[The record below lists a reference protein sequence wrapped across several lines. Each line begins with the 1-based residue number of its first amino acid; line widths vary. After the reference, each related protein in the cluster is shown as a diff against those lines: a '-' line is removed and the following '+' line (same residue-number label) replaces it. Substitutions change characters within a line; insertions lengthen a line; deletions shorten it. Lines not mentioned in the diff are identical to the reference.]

1 MKNPGYAPLL
11 LVRSTRVV
19 IRRAKT
25 PQTRG
30 KDSGTVGLDSSPLVY
45 LTDSRG
51 AIFRSNSWD
60 TPSTNSGYPLLV
72 DFIDLTGIIYSTC
85 TITYLLFPFACTQ
98 PHYSLPSHH
107 LSFCPFRF
115 SSTLLHT
122 HRSLPIT
129 SPSPSILFLAFL
141 HRSLR

>member
-51 AIFRSNSWD
+51 AIFRSNLLLRDYHRS
-60 TPSTNSGYPLLV
+60 TPSIDDNLLDANSTELFATSLLV
-72 DFIDLTGIIYSTC
+72 AMAVLTGVW
-85 TITYLLFPFACTQ
+85 LPLWNPLFSQ
-98 PHYSLPSHH
+98 G
-107 LSFCPFRF
+107 
-115 SSTLLHT
+115 
-122 HRSLPIT
+122 
-129 SPSPSILFLAFL
+129 
-141 HRSLR
+141 